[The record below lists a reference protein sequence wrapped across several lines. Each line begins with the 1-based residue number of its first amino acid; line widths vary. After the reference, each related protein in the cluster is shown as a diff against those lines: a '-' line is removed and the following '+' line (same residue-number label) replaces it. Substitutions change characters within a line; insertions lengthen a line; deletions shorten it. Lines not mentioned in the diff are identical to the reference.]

1 MTWIFY
7 IGLGLAAV
15 ILLTDLTLIVN
26 WVFNAN
32 TYKSCQGAY
41 PQVSVLVAAR
51 NEAHNIEACLQQLL
65 SVDYPADKL
74 EILVGNDNSVDH
86 TLQKAILVAEKDD
99 RVRVF
104 DIRSNLG
111 LARGKANVLAHLA
124 NHARGQFYFITD
136 ADTRVPQTWV
146 KHLLGALRPGTGI
159 ISGMTAV
166 AGKGLWE
173 RLQNMEWLNALGM
186 LKTVTEMGIPVTGI
200 GNNMMITREAYQKV
214 GGYEAIPFSVVED
227 FQLTREVVQAG
238 YGVINLFNSQVT
250 AITNPTLKLKD
261 ILNQRKR
268 WMNGA
273 VKIPLILKLILVA
286 QVLTVPLAILLFF
299 YNAILAASFLFL
311 KVFLRSMFSFFIYK
325 KVNQKI
331 NFDAMLLYD
340 VYAGLLTLMT
350 LIYYVIPVKLDWKGR
365 KY

>member
-1 MTWIFY
+1 M
-7 IGLGLAAV
+7 
-15 ILLTDLTLIVN
+15 
-26 WVFNAN
+26 
-32 TYKSCQGAY
+32 
-41 PQVSVLVAAR
+41 P
-51 NEAHNIEACLQQLL
+51 
-65 SVDYPADKL
+65 
-74 EILVGNDNSVDH
+74 
-86 TLQKAILVAEKDD
+86 
-99 RVRVF
+99 
-104 DIRSNLG
+104 
-111 LARGKANVLAHLA
+111 
-124 NHARGQFYFITD
+124 
-136 ADTRVPQTWV
+136 
-146 KHLLGALRPGTGI
+146 
-159 ISGMTAV
+159 
-166 AGKGLWE
+166 
-173 RLQNMEWLNALGM
+173 LGM

-311 KVFLRSMFSFFIYK
+311 KVFLRSMFSFFY
-325 KVNQKI
+325 
-331 NFDAMLLYD
+331 L
-340 VYAGLLTLMT
+340 
-350 LIYYVIPVKLDWKGR
+350 
-365 KY
+365 